1 MKSTQSC
8 LKIDPNC
15 EEEKRPAKKQ
25 LTNNS
30 DERAGGVGSKMA

>member
-8 LKIDPNC
+8 LKIDPNY

-25 LTNNS
+25 LANNS